1 MIVFREK
8 LKGDLKRIIKDPTV
22 FKDPLTVFNDIPY
35 REDILEQVAVYI
47 KSFVKAG
54 TKFSVLFLG
63 LTGTGKTFVAK
74 FVMREIEKVKK
85 EDRDYTSVVQAYV
98 NCKEMGGNKGAV
110 LHSLATQISKR
121 DIPRRG
127 LGTAD
132 YIKFMK
138 DYMKNKKAIMYL
150 DEIDALVK
158 KKDGDD
164 VLYQLLRVDAPLSV
178 IMISNDLNVREGMDP
193 RVLSSLGPTI
203 LFNPYDAQQLSNILV
218 RYAKAGLNVWDM
230 EIINYIAAIAASEHG
245 DARKAVELLFRAAM
259 VASREGSDKIEKR
272 HVDIAYQEYERE
284 KVVEAVKDLPVHYKL
299 VLMSVLKDNIAVNS
313 YQIYKQIAEEMGVR
327 VISYRRYAEI
337 LNELEMFG
345 LLKIR
350 VENFGRRGGIKKI
363 VDVIDREKLEKI
375 ISSSVFME

>member
-1 MIVFREK
+1 VFRER

-22 FKDPLTVFNDIPY
+22 FKDPLSVFNDIPY

-47 KSFVKAG
+47 KSFAKAG
-54 TKFSVLFLG
+54 TRFSVLFLG

-74 FVMREIEKVKK
+74 FIMREIEKVKK
-85 EDRDYTSVVQAYV
+85 EDRDYSQIYQAYV
-98 NCKEMGGNKGAV
+98 NCKELGGNKGAI
-110 LHSLATQISKR
+110 LHSLVSLISKK

-127 LGTAD
+127 LGTSD
-132 YIKFMK
+132 YIKMIKDFMK
-138 DYMKNKKAIMYL
+138 VRKGILYL
-150 DEIDALVK
+150 DEIDALTK

-164 VLYQLLRVDAPLSV
+164 VLYQLLRVEAPISV

-193 RVLSSLGPTI
+193 RVLSSLGPTV
-203 LFNPYDAQQLSNILV
+203 LFNPYDAQQLSQILV

-230 EIINYIAAIAASEHG
+230 EVINYIAAIAASEHG
-245 DARKAVELLFRAAM
+245 DARKAVELLFRSAM
-259 VASREGSDKIEKR
+259 VASREGAEKIEKR
-272 HVDIAYQEYERE
+272 HIDVAYQEYERE

-299 VLMSVLKDNIAVNS
+299 VLISVLKDSIAVNA
-313 YQIYKQIAEEMGVR
+313 YQIYKKIAEEMGVR
-327 VISYRRYAEI
+327 VVSYRRFAEI

-345 LLKIR
+345 LLKTR

-375 ISSSVFME
+375 ISQSILG